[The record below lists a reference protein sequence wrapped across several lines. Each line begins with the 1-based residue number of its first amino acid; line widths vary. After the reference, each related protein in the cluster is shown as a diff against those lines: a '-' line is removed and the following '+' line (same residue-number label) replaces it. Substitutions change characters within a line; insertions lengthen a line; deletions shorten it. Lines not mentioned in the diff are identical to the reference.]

1 MSKRSRPTEEPTG
14 GPAKASW
21 SLEQGEEIVP
31 GRLAL
36 KQIGGGR
43 HFETYLA

>member
-1 MSKRSRPTEEPTG
+1 MRKRSREEQKGAPV
-14 GPAKASW
+14 KASW
-21 SLEQGEEIVP
+21 NLAQGDEIVP